1 MSYAEQKYSNN
12 STIGTSNYKPLDQ
25 IVNQD
30 KESIEALIN
39 QWFQRGFVKS
49 VQRGIVATDRYGDDT
64 TATLTSINI
73 NKSIVLLNGQGIT
86 VNTVSGGISSD
97 SDVYAGVGVY
107 VKELTSTKL
116 TIGFPSLVNYSGTVI
131 SWQVIEFY

>member
-12 STIGTSNYKPLDQ
+12 STIGTSSYKPLDQ

-39 QWFQRGFVKS
+39 QWFQKGFVKS
-49 VQRGIVATDRYGDDT
+49 VQRGLVKTKRNEDRYVVT
-64 TATLTSINI
+64 INSVNV
-73 NKSIVLLNGQGIT
+73 NKSVVLLNGDGWNQQT
-86 VNTVSGGISSD
+86 VGSISSSYIYTSIPVYIENFTSTEINLGLVDVGVSG
-97 SDVYAGVGVY
+97 VG
-107 VKELTSTKL
+107 
-116 TIGFPSLVNYSGTVI
+116 I

>member
-30 KESIEALIN
+30 RSTIEALIN
-39 QWFQRGFVKS
+39 QWFERGFVKS
-49 VQRGIVATDRYGDDT
+49 VQRGVVMTDSRGDDE
-64 TATLTSINI
+64 TATLSSINI

-86 VNTVSGGISSD
+86 NNRIDGGLGSD
-97 SDVYAGVGVY
+97 SYVYAGVGVY

-116 TIGFPSLVNYSGTVI
+116 TIGFPSLVDYSGTEI

>member
-49 VQRGIVATDRYGDDT
+49 VQRGIVKTDRYGDDK
-64 TATLTSINI
+64 TATLSSINI
-73 NKSIVLLNGQGIT
+73 NKSIVLLNGQGIRDNT
-86 VNTVSGGISSD
+86 VNGGISTD
-97 SDVYAGVGVY
+97 SYAYAGLGVY
-107 VKELTSTKL
+107 VRELTSTKL

>member
-30 KESIEALIN
+30 RSTIEALIN

-49 VQRGIVATDRYGDDT
+49 VQRGLVETGRNKSQYVVT
-64 TATLTSINI
+64 INSVNV
-73 NKSIVLLNGQGIT
+73 NKSIVLLTGDGWNQQSVG
-86 VNTVSGGISSD
+86 SISS
-97 SDVYAGVGVY
+97 SYIYTSIPVYI
-107 VKELTSTKL
+107 ESFTSTEIEL
-116 TIGFPSLVNYSGTVI
+116 GLAEGGLSGAGI